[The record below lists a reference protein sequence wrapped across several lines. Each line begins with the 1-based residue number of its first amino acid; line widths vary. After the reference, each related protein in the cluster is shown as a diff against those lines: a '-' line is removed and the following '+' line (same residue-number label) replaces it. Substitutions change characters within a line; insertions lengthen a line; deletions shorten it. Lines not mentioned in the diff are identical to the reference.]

1 MHKHK
6 LIRVTTLPISMEKL
20 LENQLDFMQSYF
32 EITAISCSESEGTS
46 LKKYCQNVGIKTFPI
61 EFTRSITPL
70 KDLKAILK
78 LYNFLKKE
86 KPEII
91 HSHTPKAGMVSMIAA
106 KLAKV
111 PIRLHTVAGLPLEES
126 RGIKK
131 TLLKTVEKITYAAA
145 TKVLPNSNG
154 LKQTLLE
161 FNLCPEKKIN
171 IIGKGS
177 SNGINT
183 DYFDPEKISEI
194 EVTNL
199 KNELG
204 FTGDETILIYIGRL
218 VKDKGVNE
226 LITTF
231 DSISKSHPNC
241 RLLLL
246 GYYEQERDPLNEDT
260 LRMIKEN
267 PSIIERGFI
276 KDIRPYLLFS
286 SFLVFP
292 SYREGFPNVVL
303 QAAAMQLPAIVTDIN
318 GCNEIIQNN
327 YNGLIIPKK
336 NSEALEEAIQY
347 LIENKSVLKNMKSSS
362 RNFVVENFSR
372 EIIWNELLN
381 MYTSEIKQIHEK

>member
-1 MHKHK
+1 MHK

-20 LENQLDFMQSYF
+20 LENQLEFMKSHF
-32 EITAISCSESEGTS
+32 DITAISRSESEGTY
-46 LKKYCQNVGIKTFPI
+46 LEEYGKEVGMKTLPI
-61 EFTRSITPL
+61 EFTRAITPIQDV
-70 KDLKAILK
+70 KSILK
-78 LYNFLKKE
+78 LYKYLKKE

-106 KLAKV
+106 KLAGV
-111 PIRLHTVAGLPLEES
+111 PIRLHTVAGLPLEEAK
-126 RGIKK
+126 GMKK
-131 TLLKTVEKITYAAA
+131 VLLKSIEKITYAAA
-145 TKVLPNSNG
+145 TKVLPNSKG
-154 LKQTLLE
+154 LKKTLLE
-161 FNLCPEKKIN
+161 FNLCQEKKIN

-183 DYFDPEKISEI
+183 TYFNPEKIAEKDI
-194 EVTNL
+194 NNL
-199 KNELG
+199 KKELG
-204 FTGDETILIYIGRL
+204 FKGDETILIYIGRL

-231 DSISKSHPNC
+231 DAISRTHKNC

-246 GYYEQERDPLNEDT
+246 GYYEQDRDPLNEET
-260 LRMIKEN
+260 VRIIKEN
-267 PSIIERGFI
+267 PTIIERGFI
-276 KDIRPYLLFS
+276 KDIRPYLLLS

-327 YNGLIIPKK
+327 NNGLIIPKK
-336 NSEALEEAIQY
+336 NKEALKDAILY
-347 LIENKSVLKNMKSSS
+347 LIENKSVLENMKLST
-362 RNFVVENFSR
+362 RNFIQENFAR

-381 MYTSEIKQIHEK
+381 MYTSEIKRNHEK

>member
-1 MHKHK
+1 MHK

-20 LENQLDFMQSYF
+20 LENQLEFMKSHF
-32 EITAISCSESEGTS
+32 DITAIACSESEGTY
-46 LKKYCQNVGIKTFPI
+46 LEEYGREVGMKTHTI
-61 EFTRSITPL
+61 EFTRAITPIQ
-70 KDLKAILK
+70 DLKTILK
-78 LYNFLKKE
+78 LYKFLKKE

-106 KLAKV
+106 KLARV
-111 PIRLHTVAGLPLEES
+111 PIRIHTVAGLPLEEAT
-126 RGIKK
+126 GMKK
-131 TLLKTVEKITYAAA
+131 ILLKSIEKITYAAA

-183 DYFDPEKISEI
+183 DYFDPEKISQG
-194 EVTNL
+194 EVNNL
-199 KNELG
+199 KSELG
-204 FTGDETILIYIGRL
+204 LTGDETILIYIGRL

-260 LRMIKEN
+260 VRVINKN
-267 PSIIERGFI
+267 NAIIELGFI
-276 KDIRPYLLFS
+276 KDIRPYLLLS

-327 YNGLIIPKK
+327 NNGLLIPKK
-336 NSEALEEAIQY
+336 NSEALKEAMLH
-347 LIENKSVLKNMKSSS
+347 LIENKSVRETMKLST
-362 RNFVVENFSR
+362 RKFIQENFSR
-372 EIIWNELLN
+372 EIIWNELLK
-381 MYTSEIKQIHEK
+381 MYTSEIKRIHEK

>member
-1 MHKHK
+1 MPK

-20 LENQLDFMQSYF
+20 LENQLKFMKSHF
-32 EITAISCSESEGTS
+32 DITAIACRESEGTY
-46 LKKYCQNVGIKTFPI
+46 LEKYGQEVGMKTVPI
-61 EFTRSITPL
+61 EFTRAITPIQ
-70 KDLKAILK
+70 DVKAILK
-78 LYNFLKKE
+78 LYKFLKKE
-86 KPEII
+86 QPEII

-111 PIRLHTVAGLPLEES
+111 PIRIHTVAGLPLEEATGM
-126 RGIKK
+126 RKI
-131 TLLKTVEKITYAAA
+131 LLKSIEKITYAAA

-183 DYFDPEKISEI
+183 DYFDPEKISEL

-199 KNELG
+199 KKELG
-204 FTGDETILIYIGRL
+204 LTGDETILIYIGRL

-231 DSISKSHPNC
+231 DSISKSHPKC

-260 LRMIKEN
+260 LRIIKEN
-267 PSIIERGFI
+267 TAILERGFI
-276 KDIRPYLLFS
+276 RDIRPYLLLS

>member
-1 MHKHK
+1 MHK

-20 LENQLDFMQSYF
+20 LENQLEFMKSYF
-32 EITAISCSESEGTS
+32 EITAIACSESEGTY
-46 LKKYCQNVGIKTFPI
+46 LEEYGREVGIKTHTI
-61 EFTRSITPL
+61 EFTRAITPIQ
-70 KDLKAILK
+70 DLKTILK
-78 LYNFLKKE
+78 LYKFLKKK

-106 KLAKV
+106 KLARV
-111 PIRLHTVAGLPLEES
+111 PIRIHTVAGLPLEEAT
-126 RGIKK
+126 GMKK
-131 TLLKTVEKITYAAA
+131 ILLKSIEKITYAAA

-183 DYFDPEKISEI
+183 TYFDPEKIAEEDI
-194 EVTNL
+194 NNL
-199 KNELG
+199 KKELG
-204 FTGDETILIYIGRL
+204 FKGDETILIYIGRL

-231 DSISKSHPNC
+231 DAISRTHKNC

-246 GYYEQERDPLNEDT
+246 GYYEQDRDPLEDKT
-260 LRMIKEN
+260 IQLIKQN

-276 KDIRPYLLFS
+276 KDIRPYLLLS

-327 YNGLIIPKK
+327 CNGVIIPKK
-336 NSEALEEAIQY
+336 NSKALREAMLH
-347 LIENKSVLKNMKSSS
+347 LIENKSILENMRLST
-362 RNFVVENFSR
+362 RNFILENFSR

-381 MYTSEIKQIHEK
+381 MYTSEIKRNHEK

>member
-1 MHKHK
+1 MKSHF
-6 LIRVTTLPISMEKL
+6 
-20 LENQLDFMQSYF
+20 D
-32 EITAISCSESEGTS
+32 ITAIACRESEGTY
-46 LKKYCQNVGIKTFPI
+46 LEKYGQEVGMKTVPI
-61 EFTRSITPL
+61 EFTRAITPIQ
-70 KDLKAILK
+70 DVKAILK
-78 LYNFLKKE
+78 LYKFLKKE
-86 KPEII
+86 QPEII

-111 PIRLHTVAGLPLEES
+111 PIRIHTVAGLPLEEATGM
-126 RGIKK
+126 RKI
-131 TLLKTVEKITYAAA
+131 LLKSIEKITYAAA

-183 DYFDPEKISEI
+183 DYFDPEKISEL

-204 FTGDETILIYIGRL
+204 LTGDETILIYIGRL

-231 DSISKSHPNC
+231 DSISKSHPKC

-260 LRMIKEN
+260 LRIIKEN
-267 PSIIERGFI
+267 TAILERGFI
-276 KDIRPYLLFS
+276 RDIRPYLLLS

>member
-1 MHKHK
+1 MHK

-20 LENQLDFMQSYF
+20 LENQLEFMKSHF
-32 EITAISCSESEGTS
+32 EITAIACSESEGTN
-46 LKKYCQNVGIKTFPI
+46 LEEYGKKVGMKTFSI
-61 EFTRSITPL
+61 EFTRSITPFQDIKTL
-70 KDLKAILK
+70 LK
-78 LYNFLKKE
+78 LYKFLKKE
-86 KPEII
+86 KPQII

-106 KLAKV
+106 KLARV
-111 PIRLHTVAGLPLEES
+111 PIRIHTVAGLPLEEAT
-126 RGIKK
+126 GMKK
-131 TLLKTVEKITYAAA
+131 VLLKSIEKITYAAA
-145 TKVLPNSNG
+145 TRVLPNSNG
-154 LKQTLLE
+154 LKNKLLE
-161 FNLCPEKKIN
+161 FNLCSEKKMK

-183 DYFDPEKISEI
+183 TYFDPEKIAAEDI
-194 EVTNL
+194 NNL
-199 KNELG
+199 KKELG
-204 FTGDETILIYIGRL
+204 FKGDETILIYIGRL

-231 DSISKSHPNC
+231 DAISRTNKNC

-246 GYYEQERDPLNEDT
+246 GYYEQDRDPLEDKT
-260 LRMIKEN
+260 IQLIKQN
-267 PSIIERGFI
+267 PSIIELGFI
-276 KDIRPYLLFS
+276 KDIRPYLLLS

-336 NSEALEEAIQY
+336 NPEALKEAILY
-347 LIENKSVLKNMKSSS
+347 LIDNKTVLEKMKLST
-362 RNFVVENFSR
+362 RNFIQENFDR

-381 MYTSEIKQIHEK
+381 LYTSEMNRNHEK